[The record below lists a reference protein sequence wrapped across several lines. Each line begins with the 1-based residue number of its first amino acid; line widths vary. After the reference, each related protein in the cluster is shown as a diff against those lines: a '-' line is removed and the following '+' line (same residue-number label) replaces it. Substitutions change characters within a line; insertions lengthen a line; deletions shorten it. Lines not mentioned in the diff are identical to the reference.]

1 MSQNV
6 APLVEN
12 VVPVA
17 ENVVPVELGGEP
29 NRILQVFKNP
39 IVIAALAT
47 LLLII
52 VGAFVSPGFGSPTQL
67 ISMMRVASFLGL
79 MAIGQ
84 TIVIL
89 SGGDGIDLSVGQV
102 ATLGAIV
109 GARLM
114 DGSNA
119 NLAAGILVPLLVGA
133 AIGLVNG
140 LGIVYLGIPPFV
152 MTLGMSGV
160 AQGIVLAYT
169 GGAAGGRGAPA
180 LSEFVNG
187 RWLFDIP
194 GVVWVWLILIA
205 LVTLLL
211 RRTVP
216 GWNLYAVGT
225 NRRAAR
231 LSGVPV
237 NRTAVFAYVASGLF
251 AVLGGLMML
260 GFTQSIML
268 DIANNMTLPT
278 VSAVVIGG
286 TLAAGGVGSYVGTA
300 IGALVLTVL
309 TSFLTTLRMPSSWRD
324 IISGIVLLVLLALY
338 GRQKKLR
345 A

>member
-1 MSQNV
+1 MSGIENQTV
-6 APLVEN
+6 LTEQMERGLAPRSRFAGFAL
-12 VVPVA
+12 
-17 ENVVPVELGGEP
+17 L
-29 NRILQVFKNP
+29 RNP
-39 IVIAALAT
+39 TLISALAIV
-47 LLLII
+47 LLIA
-52 VGAFVSPGFGSPTQL
+52 VGAIVSPGFGTPTQL

-102 ATLGAIV
+102 ATLGAII

-114 DGSNA
+114 AGDNA
-119 NLAAGILVPLLVGA
+119 NLFIGIAVPLLVGA
-133 AIGLVNG
+133 ALGLVNG

-152 MTLGMSGV
+152 MTLGMTGV

-194 GVVWVWLILIA
+194 GVVWIWIALII

-211 RRTVP
+211 RRTIP
-216 GWNLYAVGT
+216 GWSLYAIGT

-237 NRTAVFAYVASGLF
+237 SRTAVSAYIASGVF

-286 TLAAGGVGSYVGTA
+286 TLAAGGVGSYLGTA
-300 IGALVLTVL
+300 IGAMVLTVL

-324 IISGIVLLVLLALY
+324 IISGLVLLGLLALY